1 MALPIIL
8 AVEDELDVLR
18 DLERDLAKRYS
29 ADYQVLTSESP
40 ERGLELLAAAQ
51 REKTEVA
58 IVIAR
63 IKLMAARSP
72 RQNRIV
78 HGVSWT
84 SRMISASG
92 LRTRTAAN
100 AMNTPVRRLL
110 GSAGETSMCGSSA
123 LDVIVTMYVRSATPR
138 GACRVDA
145 TAGPASWPKRDRQ

>member
-58 IVIAR
+58 IVIASHR
-63 IKLMAARSP
+63 MSSMSGIDFMVRAHELHPVAR
-72 RQNRIV
+72 RALLIRVADTEAIGDVMNWFAGRF
-78 HGVSWT
+78 T
-84 SRMISASG
+84 SLPA
-92 LRTRTAAN
+92 
-100 AMNTPVRRLL
+100 
-110 GSAGETSMCGSSA
+110 TSNC
-123 LDVIVTMYVRSATPR
+123 
-138 GACRVDA
+138 
-145 TAGPASWPKRDRQ
+145 